1 MKISIYMGVSL
12 DGFIARSNDGLD
24 FLPNPPD
31 GDDMGFSAFMASVD
45 VLVMGRRTFEVVA
58 SFGADGWPYGR
69 TRVVVLSQSLR
80 HEDLPPTT
88 PDTVSVSALSPAE
101 LASTLRDA
109 GVRHIYVDG
118 GRTAHSFLAQGLVTD
133 LTVTIVPVL
142 IGSGISL
149 WRPTG
154 RDIRLALVESR
165 VQAGGLVQSHYRVL
179 RD

>member
-12 DGFIARSNDGLD
+12 DGFIARADDGLD

-31 GDDMGFSAFMASVD
+31 GDDMGFSAFMATVD

-58 SFGADGWPYGR
+58 GFGVDGWPYGR
-69 TRVVVLSQSLR
+69 TRLVVLSSSLR
-80 HEDLPPTT
+80 QEDLPPGT
-88 PDTVSVSALSPAE
+88 PDTVSVSALPLAE
-101 LASTLRDA
+101 LVATLAEA

-118 GRTAHSFLAQGLVTD
+118 GQTAHSFLAQGLVTD
-133 LTVTIVPVL
+133 LTVTFIPVL
-142 IGSGISL
+142 IGAGISL